1 MRPCESDT
9 VNECLKMLRIFKGKR
24 NCNITWGVMEPRPD
38 DRGQRAEVHYITS
51 STISYQFEAAKRLKI
66 ARRAVQKLY
75 GPPSEGVQKLY
86 APG

>member
-1 MRPCESDT
+1 
-9 VNECLKMLRIFKGKR
+9 
-24 NCNITWGVMEPRPD
+24 MEPRPD
-38 DRGQRAEVHYITS
+38 DRGRRAKVHYVTS
-51 STISYQFEAAKRLKI
+51 NTILYQFEAAKQLKI